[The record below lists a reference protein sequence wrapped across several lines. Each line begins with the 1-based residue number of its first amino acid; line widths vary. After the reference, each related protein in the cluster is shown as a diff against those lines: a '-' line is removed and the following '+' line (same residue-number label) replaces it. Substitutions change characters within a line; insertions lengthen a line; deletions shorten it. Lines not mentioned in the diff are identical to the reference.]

1 MRAAL
6 VRTPRADPSLFGSM
20 DEVGRAL
27 DGLSLRL
34 QGDPI
39 RGSLNESSAPT
50 ISNRVG
56 SVIGGHWSTR
66 QNPTATQRMNVEIAQ
81 RDFAVLERELIEL
94 IDNRL
99 MQLEEA
105 LADAGAPWTPG
116 GRVRGR

>member
-6 VRTPRADPSLFGSM
+6 VRTPRADPAMFARM
-20 DEVGRAL
+20 DELGRSL

-39 RGSLNESSAPT
+39 RGSLNESSVPT

-81 RDFAVLERELIEL
+81 RDFAVLERELGAL
-94 IDNRL
+94 VDDRL
-99 MQLEEA
+99 MPLEEA

-116 GRVRGR
+116 RRVGGR